1 MEGDEQH
8 QSPTTVEEEVM
19 EAANILIMLSRDHWP
34 PAVSAPPDTS
44 EGRPNEGDNDDD
56 EHHMNTTHQSS
67 SEAAPP
73 RKRHKNSKS
82 LPYICDR
89 CGTAFASRN
98 ALAGHMSWHSRR
110 ECDAPDQEAAEAL
123 LLLSRADV
131 SGDGEKSE
139 EHKRL
144 FRCFEC
150 DKDFDS
156 FQALG
161 GHRASHNNGR
171 RKCEPGRQ
179 STHRCHKCGKCFPS
193 GTALGGHMRAH
204 YDLAKIKKK
213 QRMLS
218 AEAAAVSDDNVVPPL
233 TPPQSIAAAGTD
245 TEIARP
251 LTCRP
256 PLISTPPPPQA
267 PPCEAAVQ
275 EVVGDEQ
282 KEERDERM
290 QKKPL
295 EFDLNHSPPPSPLT
309 T

>member
-1 MEGDEQH
+1 
-8 QSPTTVEEEVM
+8 
-19 EAANILIMLSRDHWP
+19 
-34 PAVSAPPDTS
+34 
-44 EGRPNEGDNDDD
+44 
-56 EHHMNTTHQSS
+56 MNTTNQSS

-82 LPYICDR
+82 LPCICDR

-110 ECDAPDQEAAEAL
+110 ECSASDREAAEAL

-131 SGDGEKSE
+131 GGDGEKSD

-150 DKDFDS
+150 DKDFNS

-179 STHRCHKCGKCFPS
+179 STHRCCKCGKCFPS

-204 YDLAKIKKK
+204 YNLAKTKRK
-213 QRMLS
+213 QRMGS
-218 AEAAAVSDDNVVPPL
+218 AAAESDDNVVLPL
-233 TPPQSIAAAGTD
+233 TPPQSIAAAGTV

-251 LTCRP
+251 LTARPP

-267 PPCEAAVQ
+267 SPCEAAVQ
-275 EVVGDEQ
+275 EVVGDDQ
-282 KEERDERM
+282 KEEKDEGQQM
-290 QKKPL
+290 QKNPL
-295 EFDLNHSPPPSPLT
+295 GFDLNHSPPPSPLT